1 MAGVEEIKG
10 YIVVILGVALGITAL
25 LQVISPIIADQN
37 SPMLLQT
44 LGPLMVAFVAIL
56 LLFKLI

>member
-25 LQVISPIIADQN
+25 LQVISPIIADEKA
-37 SPMLLQT
+37 PMLLQA

-56 LLFKLI
+56 LLFKLV

>member
-1 MAGVEEIKG
+1 MAGIEEIKG
-10 YIVVILGVALGITAL
+10 YIVVILGVALGITAV
-25 LQVISPIIADQN
+25 LQVIAPLLTQQGAPQ
-37 SPMLLQT
+37 LLQT